1 METKLNTPDFSR
13 GEMKKQDYADVLTHI
28 NQTFKTVVGKKLTP
42 QSFSN
47 IEHGL
52 YKEKAT
58 GHKNIS
64 HEKLDLKKEEVVTII
79 LCSDPGMSGAMNT
92 HMSALNLMKARGK
105 GYVQKIYGKFQKET
119 PGESKFVHIGDMVV
133 GVYPDTS
140 TAINSTEDKKEV
152 KINEEQFA

>member
-1 METKLNTPDFSR
+1 M
-13 GEMKKQDYADVLTHI
+13 I
-28 NQTFKTVVGKKLTP
+28 GKKLTP

-64 HEKLDLKKEEVVTII
+64 HEKLNLKKEEVVTII

-105 GYVQKIYGKFQKET
+105 GYVQKSMGNSKRN
-119 PGESKFVHIGDMVV
+119 PGESKFVCIGDMVV

-140 TAINSTEDKKEV
+140 TAINSTEDKK
-152 KINEEQFA
+152 K